1 MIALPDQTSVIGAA
15 ENGTEMDAANL
26 NSADSMTPRR
36 PRALPQG
43 GTVIPFAPA
52 SPAEPERIQAGVSE
66 LKRLGFQIADG
77 EHFTNDGYFAG
88 TIGDRCG
95 QIMAALQREDVRA
108 LVGTRGGYGS
118 NYLLDN
124 FHLSAGTA
132 PKIILGYSDL
142 TSLQIFLWQRY
153 RWVTLYGPML
163 AAGFDA
169 GAGVPKGY
177 DRESLLSALQKSDAG
192 WKFSLHAEAIA
203 PGSKRGRILGGCLT
217 LVETAIG
224 TPWDLQTDDAILV
237 LEDRGMKP
245 WQVDRALMHLKQAG
259 KFKNVR
265 GILLGDFPECESP
278 VAGSATVRDVCSRIL
293 TPLGVPVVYGAP
305 IGHTVRPMLTIPLGV
320 MGNLSAERAGTLE
333 ILEPAVAQ

>member
-1 MIALPDQTSVIGAA
+1 MTALPDQTSVMGAA
-15 ENGTEMDAANL
+15 VNGTEMDAANL

-36 PRALPQG
+36 PRALPPG

-52 SPAEPERIQAGVSE
+52 SPAEPERIQTGVSE
-66 LKRLGFQIADG
+66 LKRLEFQIADA
-77 EHFTNDGYFAG
+77 ENFTNDGYFAG
-88 TIGDRCG
+88 TIRNRCD
-95 QIMAALQREDVRA
+95 QIMVALQREDVCA

-124 FHLSAGTA
+124 FHLPAGTE

-169 GAGVPKGY
+169 GAGVAKGY
-177 DRESLLSALQKSDAG
+177 DRKSLLSALQKTDGGWNLSLNAETMTTGDA
-192 WKFSLHAEAIA
+192 
-203 PGSKRGRILGGCLT
+203 RGRLMGGCLT

-265 GILLGDFPECESP
+265 GILLGDFPECESH
-278 VAGSATVRDVCSRIL
+278 VAGSATVRDVCRRIL
-293 TPLGVPVVYGAP
+293 TPIGVPVVYGAP
-305 IGHTVRPMLTIPLGV
+305 IGHTLRPMLTIPLGV
-320 MGNLSAERAGTLE
+320 MGNLSAEGAGTLE